1 MSNAVRPLASTALS
15 SSRHETRISARG
27 TDREATAFIRGVVV
41 PPGSISS
48 PDRRSRDIRKRSMLS
63 SPVSTAKKT
72 AGQGE
77 TELNKSVRSLS
88 RFSDN
93 FR

>member
-1 MSNAVRPLASTALS
+1 
-15 SSRHETRISARG
+15 
-27 TDREATAFIRGVVV
+27 
-41 PPGSISS
+41 
-48 PDRRSRDIRKRSMLS
+48 MLS

-93 FR
+93 FSVSRSGRSSGCCHALRDQTRFPKAGKIPGRAGEAL